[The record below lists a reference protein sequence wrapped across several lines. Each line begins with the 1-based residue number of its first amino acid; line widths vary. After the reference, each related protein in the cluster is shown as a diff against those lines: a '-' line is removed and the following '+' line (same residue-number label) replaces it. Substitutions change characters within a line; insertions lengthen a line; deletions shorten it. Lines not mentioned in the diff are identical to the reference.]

1 MTTRAFAVSLASRG
15 ATMLAAAL
23 LAVLTLASSSAWA
36 ECAWVLWA
44 QIPDG
49 DRVVAGA
56 MGAWPTRSECEVQ
69 RVAAQS
75 SYKPRDAKDVG
86 LYTCLPDTVDPRA
99 PKTSGR

>member
-1 MTTRAFAVSLASRG
+1 MKSHTFAMTIL
-15 ATMLAAAL
+15 AAL
-23 LAVLTLASSSAWA
+23 LAVLTLASSAWA

-69 RVAAQS
+69 RVAAQA
-75 SYKPRDAKDVG
+75 SYKPRDAKDLG
-86 LYTCLPDTVDPRA
+86 LYTCLPDTVDPRG
-99 PKTSGR
+99 PKGNLR